1 MDSNKCEEFKLPT
14 STDLYFPSEAAP
26 LCLSGDINLT
36 SPDDS
41 KWTPWRILL
50 QGNASSVQDPPHP
63 LLLLSDPELEA

>member
-41 KWTPWRILL
+41 K
-50 QGNASSVQDPPHP
+50 
-63 LLLLSDPELEA
+63 